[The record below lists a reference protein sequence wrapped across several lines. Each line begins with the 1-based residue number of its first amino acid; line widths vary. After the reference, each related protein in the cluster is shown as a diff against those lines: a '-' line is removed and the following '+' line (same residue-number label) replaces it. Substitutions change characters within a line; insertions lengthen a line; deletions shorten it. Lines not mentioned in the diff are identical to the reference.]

1 MTFTAA
7 ENHHESRQS
16 RNDEVVAENVDD
28 ENTVIETKTRNNNLS
43 KNFFILFEQI
53 ITQNQR
59 SGSIDATPANTPVIV
74 KSRKIFINNNDQSDT
89 TTSKVSLINKD
100 DDLQFIRGGDNVK
113 NEEKARQLESSSS
126 NTSILKPSIIAN
138 FAANRDRWNAIAKRR
153 TPMGLH
159 PETKSMDLLQ
169 SNSKSKSFCLESI
182 PKSTA
187 EETHDEESTAAST
200 KLTSSTSCSS
210 NDDISGLLYTELDDD
225 ESQDC
230 VQEKKEIQEEQ
241 TNPSQILHYCRN
253 EWVEFEKNS
262 FLPPKEEQ
270 EHCQKNIEYTDC
282 LPEKEK
288 IDSTMGDHELE
299 KPQHDL
305 SDIQINYLCCCISDF
320 PQFSFLVGGDSNK
333 KYNKLHIL
341 KNETI

>member
-1 MTFTAA
+1 MNQVKFDD
-7 ENHHESRQS
+7 NNRQQS
-16 RNDEVVAENVDD
+16 RDDEVVAENVDD
-28 ENTVIETKTRNNNLS
+28 ENTVIEAKTSNNNLS

-89 TTSKVSLINKD
+89 TTSKVSIINKD
-100 DDLQFIRGGDNVK
+100 DDLQFRGGDNVK
-113 NEEKARQLESSSS
+113 NEEKARQEESCSS

-169 SNSKSKSFCLESI
+169 SNSKSKSFCLQSI

-225 ESQDC
+225 ESQDH

-270 EHCQKNIEYTDC
+270 EHCQKNMEYTDC

-288 IDSTMGDHELE
+288 IDSTMGDHEL
-299 KPQHDL
+299 KNPQHDL
-305 SDIQINYLCCCISDF
+305 SDTQINYLCCCISDF
-320 PQFSFLVGGDSNK
+320 PQFSFLVGDNNK
-333 KYNKLHIL
+333 KYNKLHVP

>member
-1 MTFTAA
+1 MNQAKFDD
-7 ENHHESRQS
+7 NNRQQS
-16 RNDEVVAENVDD
+16 RDDEVVAENVDD

-74 KSRKIFINNNDQSDT
+74 KSRKIFINNNNDQSDT
-89 TTSKVSLINKD
+89 TTSKVSIINKD
-100 DDLQFIRGGDNVK
+100 DGLQFRKGDNVK
-113 NEEKARQLESSSS
+113 NEENARQEESSSS
-126 NTSILKPSIIAN
+126 NTFILKPSIIAN
-138 FAANRDRWNAIAKRR
+138 FEANRDRWNTIAKRR

-159 PETKSMDLLQ
+159 PGTKSKSLDLLQ
-169 SNSKSKSFCLESI
+169 SNSKSKSFCNHSI

-187 EETHDEESTAAST
+187 EDTHDEESTAAST
-200 KLTSSTSCSS
+200 STKRTSSTSCSS
-210 NDDISGLLYTELDDD
+210 NDDDDISGLLYTELDDD
-225 ESQDC
+225 ESQDY
-230 VQEKKEIQEEQ
+230 VHQEKKETQEEQ
-241 TNPSQILHYCRN
+241 TNPSQ
-253 EWVEFEKNS
+253 WVEFEKNS

-288 IDSTMGDHELE
+288 IDTTMGDHELLE
-299 KPQHDL
+299 NPQHDL
-305 SDIQINYLCCCISDF
+305 KDTQLNYLCCCFSDF

-333 KYNKLHIL
+333 KYNKLHVP